1 MRTIDFTPLF
11 RHSVGFDRLERML
24 DSAMRLDD
32 GNSYPPYNIE
42 QVGED
47 KYRIS
52 MAVAGFG
59 ENDLDVTIND
69 GTLIVTGKHEGD
81 KDEDVVYIHRGIA
94 GRATV
99 ARVCMR
105 HAPARGCSKQPN
117 RISTDVFMLA
127 GNSWTRNPG
136 APPSRP
142 PPRTPTAAPRG
153 PARLRGPPGGPA
165 PPNCK

>member
-94 GRATV
+94 GRAFELRFQLADHIEV
-99 ARVCMR
+99 KDGVLENGLLHIELERVIPEEKKPR
-105 HAPARGCSKQPN
+105 KIAIAGGQKLVESK
-117 RISTDVFMLA
+117 
-127 GNSWTRNPG
+127 
-136 APPSRP
+136 
-142 PPRTPTAAPRG
+142 AA
-153 PARLRGPPGGPA
+153 
-165 PPNCK
+165 